1 MKTHSARPQA
11 DVIRHSLLL
20 LICTTLL
27 VTPLASPGAEED
39 PLEILNRMQQTV
51 RQLSYEGDFVYQY
64 GDVLNAMHIN
74 HDWQEGNEREYL
86 RTLTGPSR
94 EVVRDNFTLAQFD
107 QQKPASV
114 SERRRRNAPTLVT
127 FDPERLSAVYDFR
140 ILGKD
145 RVAGRETTIVLV
157 QPRDEMRYGHRLY
170 IDSETALPL
179 RRVVLDRQGKPI
191 SQLMFTS
198 ISIRK
203 MGDNKQVPPNEIQ
216 PGPIDYRGKWSFEGL
231 PEGFVMEIHD
241 SSEQEGVVRSEQFVF
256 SDGIARLSLYIE
268 DRDVANAPGQSVVG
282 PVGIL
287 GAEVDGHRVT
297 VVGEAPIE
305 TLKHFLKSTR
315 LKESP

>member
-1 MKTHSARPQA
+1 
-11 DVIRHSLLL
+11 VIRSSPLLFISIAL
-20 LICTTLL
+20 LIF
-27 VTPLASPGAEED
+27 PFAPAGAEED
-39 PLEILNRMQQTV
+39 PLDILNRMQQTV
-51 RQLSYEGDFVYQY
+51 RHLSYEGDFVYQY

-94 EVVRDNFTLAQFD
+94 EVVRDNFTMAQFD
-107 QQKPASV
+107 QEKPASV

-140 ILGKD
+140 ILGQD
-145 RVAGRETTIVLV
+145 RVAGRQTTVVLV

-198 ISIRK
+198 ISIRGMNGK
-203 MGDNKQVPPNEIQ
+203 EQLPADEIAQ
-216 PGPIDYRGKWSFEGL
+216 GGPIQYQGKWSFDGL
-231 PEGFVMEIHD
+231 PEGFVMEVYD
-241 SSEQEGVVRSEQFVF
+241 RREQDGKIESEQFVF

-268 DRDVANAPGQSVVG
+268 DRDVANAPGQSLVG

-297 VVGEAPIE
+297 VVGEAPVE

>member
-1 MKTHSARPQA
+1 
-11 DVIRHSLLL
+11 VIRSSFQL
-20 LICTTLL
+20 LISITLL
-27 VTPLASPGAEED
+27 ITPFTQAGAED
-39 PLEILNRMQQTV
+39 NPLEILNRMQQTV
-51 RQLSYEGDFVYQY
+51 RHLSYEGDFVYQY

-94 EVVRDNFTLAQFD
+94 EVVRDNFTMAQFD
-107 QQKPASV
+107 QEKPASV

-140 ILGKD
+140 ILGQD
-145 RVAGRETTIVLV
+145 RVAGRETTVVLV
-157 QPRDEMRYGHRLY
+157 QPHDEMRYGHRLY
-170 IDSETALPL
+170 IDGETALPL

-198 ISIRK
+198 ISIRS
-203 MGDNKQVPPNEIQ
+203 MNGTEQL
-216 PGPIDYRGKWSFEGL
+216 PIDERSQGPVQYQGKWSFNGL
-231 PEGFVMEIHD
+231 PEGFVMEVYD
-241 SSEQEGVVRSEQFVF
+241 RKEQDGRIESEQFVF

-268 DRDVANAPGQSVVG
+268 DRDVANAPAQSVVG

-297 VVGEAPIE
+297 VVGEAPVE

>member
-1 MKTHSARPQA
+1 MKLHSERPQA
-11 DVIRHSLLL
+11 DVIRSSLLL
-20 LICTTLL
+20 VISITFL
-27 VTPLASPGAEED
+27 VTPFTPAGAEED
-39 PLEILNRMQQTV
+39 PLDILNRMQQTV
-51 RQLSYEGDFVYQY
+51 RHLSYEGDFVYQY

-94 EVVRDNFTLAQFD
+94 EVVRDNFTMAQFD
-107 QQKPASV
+107 QEKPASV

-140 ILGKD
+140 ILGED
-145 RVAGRETTIVLV
+145 RVAGRQTTVVLV

-179 RRVVLDRQGKPI
+179 RRVVLDKQGKPI

-198 ISIRK
+198 ISIRSMNGK
-203 MGDNKQVPPNEIQ
+203 DQLSVDDLQ
-216 PGPIDYRGKWSFEGL
+216 PGPVHYQGKWSFDGL
-231 PEGFVMEIHD
+231 PEGFVMEVYD
-241 SSEQEGVVRSEQFVF
+241 RSEQDGKIESEQFVF

-268 DRDVANAPGQSVVG
+268 DRNVANAPGQSLVG

-305 TLKHFLKSTR
+305 TLKHFLRSTR

>member
-1 MKTHSARPQA
+1 M
-11 DVIRHSLLL
+11 IRSSFLLPISIAF
-20 LICTTLL
+20 LIA
-27 VTPLASPGAEED
+27 PLAQAGAEDD
-39 PLEILNRMQQTV
+39 PLDILNRMQQTV
-51 RQLSYEGDFVYQY
+51 RHLSYEGDFVYQY

-94 EVVRDNFTLAQFD
+94 EVVRDNFTMAQFD
-107 QQKPASV
+107 QEKPAAV

-140 ILGKD
+140 ILGQD
-145 RVAGRETTIVLV
+145 RVAGRETTVVLV

-170 IDSETALPL
+170 LDGETALPL

-198 ISIRK
+198 ISIRSMNGK
-203 MGDNKQVPPNEIQ
+203 EQLSVDDLPQ
-216 PGPIDYRGKWSFEGL
+216 GPIKYQGKWSFDGL
-231 PEGFVMEIHD
+231 PEGFVMEVYD
-241 SSEQEGVVRSEQFVF
+241 RKEQDGKIESEQFVF

-268 DRDVANAPGQSVVG
+268 DRNVANAPGQSVVG

-297 VVGEAPIE
+297 VVGEAPLE

>member
-1 MKTHSARPQA
+1 M
-11 DVIRHSLLL
+11 IRSSPLLFISIAL
-20 LICTTLL
+20 LIF
-27 VTPLASPGAEED
+27 PFAPAGAEED
-39 PLEILNRMQQTV
+39 PLDILNRMQQTV
-51 RQLSYEGDFVYQY
+51 RHLSYEGDFVYQY

-94 EVVRDNFTLAQFD
+94 EVVRDNFTMAQFD
-107 QQKPASV
+107 QEKPASV

-140 ILGKD
+140 ILGQD
-145 RVAGRETTIVLV
+145 RVAGRQTTVVLV

-198 ISIRK
+198 ISIRGMNGK
-203 MGDNKQVPPNEIQ
+203 EQLPADEIAQ
-216 PGPIDYRGKWSFEGL
+216 GGPIQYQGKWSFDGL
-231 PEGFVMEIHD
+231 PEGFVMEVYD
-241 SSEQEGVVRSEQFVF
+241 RREQDGKIESEQFVF

-268 DRDVANAPGQSVVG
+268 DRDVANAPGQSLVG

-297 VVGEAPIE
+297 VVGEAPVE

>member
-1 MKTHSARPQA
+1 M
-11 DVIRHSLLL
+11 IRSSLLL
-20 LICTTLL
+20 VISIAFLIS
-27 VTPLASPGAEED
+27 PFASASAEED
-39 PLEILNRMQQTV
+39 PLNILKRMQQTV
-51 RQLSYEGDFVYQY
+51 RHLSYEGDFVYQY

-94 EVVRDNFTLAQFD
+94 EVVRDNFTMAQFD
-107 QQKPASV
+107 QEKPASV
-114 SERRRRNAPTLVT
+114 SERRRRNAPTLIT

-140 ILGKD
+140 ILGQD
-145 RVAGRETTIVLV
+145 RVAGRQTTVVLV

-179 RRVVLDRQGKPI
+179 RRVVLDRGGKPI

-198 ISIRK
+198 ISIRS
-203 MGDNKQVPPNEIQ
+203 MNGQEQSPADEISPAPVHYQ
-216 PGPIDYRGKWSFEGL
+216 GKWSFDGL
-231 PEGFVMEIHD
+231 PQGFVMEVYDRRENDGAI
-241 SSEQEGVVRSEQFVF
+241 ESEQFVF

-268 DRDVANAPGQSVVG
+268 DRNVANAPGQSLVG

-297 VVGEAPIE
+297 VVGEAPVE

>member
-1 MKTHSARPQA
+1 M
-11 DVIRHSLLL
+11 IRSSILL
-20 LICTTLL
+20 LISIAF
-27 VTPLASPGAEED
+27 PIIAFAQPGAEED
-39 PLEILNRMQQTV
+39 PLDILKRMQQTV
-51 RQLSYEGDFVYQY
+51 RHLSYEGDFVYQY

-94 EVVRDNFTLAQFD
+94 EVVRDNFTMAQFD
-107 QQKPASV
+107 QEKPAAV

-140 ILGKD
+140 ILGDD
-145 RVAGRETTIVLV
+145 RVAGRETTVVLV

-170 IDSETALPL
+170 LDAETALPL

-198 ISIRK
+198 ISIRS
-203 MGDNKQVPPNEIQ
+203 MNGKQQLSVDDKPQ
-216 PGPIDYRGKWSFEGL
+216 GPIRYQGKWTFDGL
-231 PEGFVMEIHD
+231 PEGFVMEVYD
-241 SSEQEGVVRSEQFVF
+241 RKEQDGKIESEQFVF

-297 VVGEAPIE
+297 VVGEAPVE

>member
-1 MKTHSARPQA
+1 M
-11 DVIRHSLLL
+11 IRSSPLLFISIAL
-20 LICTTLL
+20 LIF
-27 VTPLASPGAEED
+27 PFAPAGAEED
-39 PLEILNRMQQTV
+39 PLDILNRMQQTV
-51 RQLSYEGDFVYQY
+51 RHLSYEGDFVYQY

-94 EVVRDNFTLAQFD
+94 EVVRDNFTMAQFD
-107 QQKPASV
+107 QEKPASV

-140 ILGKD
+140 ILGQD
-145 RVAGRETTIVLV
+145 RVAGRQTTVVLV

-198 ISIRK
+198 ISIRGMNGK
-203 MGDNKQVPPNEIQ
+203 EQLPAHEIAQ
-216 PGPIDYRGKWSFEGL
+216 GGPIQYQGKWSFDGL
-231 PEGFVMEIHD
+231 PEGFVMEVYD
-241 SSEQEGVVRSEQFVF
+241 RREQDGKIESEQFVF

-268 DRDVANAPGQSVVG
+268 DRDVANAPGQSLVG

-297 VVGEAPIE
+297 VVGEAPVE

>member
-1 MKTHSARPQA
+1 M
-11 DVIRHSLLL
+11 IRSSFLL
-20 LICTTLL
+20 LISIAFLIA
-27 VTPLASPGAEED
+27 PLAQAGAEDD
-39 PLEILNRMQQTV
+39 PLDILNRMQQTV
-51 RQLSYEGDFVYQY
+51 RHLSYEGDFVYQY

-94 EVVRDNFTLAQFD
+94 EVVRDNFTMAQFD
-107 QQKPASV
+107 QEKPAAV

-140 ILGKD
+140 ILGQD
-145 RVAGRETTIVLV
+145 RVAGRETTVVLV

-170 IDSETALPL
+170 LDGETALPL

-198 ISIRK
+198 ISIRSMNGK
-203 MGDNKQVPPNEIQ
+203 EQLSVDDLPQ
-216 PGPIDYRGKWSFEGL
+216 GPIKYQGKWSFDGL
-231 PEGFVMEIHD
+231 PEGFVMEVYD
-241 SSEQEGVVRSEQFVF
+241 RKEQDGKIESEQFVF

-268 DRDVANAPGQSVVG
+268 DRNVANAPGQSVVG

-297 VVGEAPIE
+297 VVGEAPLE

>member
-1 MKTHSARPQA
+1 M
-11 DVIRHSLLL
+11 IRSPFLL
-20 LICTTLL
+20 LISIVLTI
-27 VTPLASPGAEED
+27 VPFARAGAEED
-39 PLEILNRMQQTV
+39 PLDILKRMQQTV
-51 RQLSYEGDFVYQY
+51 RHLSYEGNFVYQY

-94 EVVRDNFTLAQFD
+94 EVVRDNFTMAQFD
-107 QQKPASV
+107 QEKPAAV

-140 ILGKD
+140 ILGQD
-145 RVAGRETTIVLV
+145 RVAGRETTVVLV

-170 IDSETALPL
+170 LDGETALPL

-198 ISIRK
+198 ISIRSMNGK
-203 MGDNKQVPPNEIQ
+203 EQLSVDDLPQ
-216 PGPIDYRGKWSFEGL
+216 GPIRYQGKWSFDGL
-231 PEGFVMEIHD
+231 PEGFVMEVYD
-241 SSEQEGVVRSEQFVF
+241 RKEQDGKIESEQFVF

-268 DRDVANAPGQSVVG
+268 DRNVANAPGQSVVG

-297 VVGEAPIE
+297 VVGEAPLE

>member
-1 MKTHSARPQA
+1 M
-11 DVIRHSLLL
+11 IRSSPLLFISIAL
-20 LICTTLL
+20 LIF
-27 VTPLASPGAEED
+27 PFAPAGAEED
-39 PLEILNRMQQTV
+39 PLDILNRMQQTV
-51 RQLSYEGDFVYQY
+51 RHLSYEGDFVYQY

-94 EVVRDNFTLAQFD
+94 EVVRDNFTMAQFD
-107 QQKPASV
+107 QEKPASV

-140 ILGKD
+140 ILGQD
-145 RVAGRETTIVLV
+145 RVAGRQTTVVLV
-157 QPRDEMRYGHRLY
+157 QPRYEMRYGHRLY

-198 ISIRK
+198 ISIRGMNGK
-203 MGDNKQVPPNEIQ
+203 EQLPADEIAQ
-216 PGPIDYRGKWSFEGL
+216 GGPIQYQGKWSFDGL
-231 PEGFVMEIHD
+231 PEGFVMEVYD
-241 SSEQEGVVRSEQFVF
+241 RREQDGKIESEQFVF

-268 DRDVANAPGQSVVG
+268 DRDVANAPGQSLVG

-297 VVGEAPIE
+297 VVGEAPVE

>member
-1 MKTHSARPQA
+1 MKLHSECPQA
-11 DVIRHSLLL
+11 DVIRSSLLL
-20 LICTTLL
+20 AISITFLIA
-27 VTPLASPGAEED
+27 PFSPASAEQD
-39 PLEILNRMQQTV
+39 PLDILNRMQQTV
-51 RQLSYEGDFVYQY
+51 RHLSYEGDFVYQY

-94 EVVRDNFTLAQFD
+94 EVVRDNFTMAQFD
-107 QQKPASV
+107 QEKPASV

-127 FDPERLSAVYDFR
+127 FDPERLSTVYDFR
-140 ILGKD
+140 VLGQD
-145 RVAGRETTIVLV
+145 RVAGRQTTVVLV

-179 RRVVLDRQGKPI
+179 RRVVLDKQGKPI

-198 ISIRK
+198 ISINSMNGK
-203 MGDNKQVPPNEIQ
+203 EQLSVDDLQ
-216 PGPIDYRGKWSFEGL
+216 PGPVRYQGKWSFDGL
-231 PEGFVMEIHD
+231 PEGFVMEVYD
-241 SSEQEGVVRSEQFVF
+241 RSEQDGKIKSEQFVF

-268 DRDVANAPGQSVVG
+268 DRNVANAPGQSLVG

-297 VVGEAPIE
+297 VVGEAPLE
-305 TLKHFLKSTR
+305 TLKHFLRSTR

>member
-1 MKTHSARPQA
+1 M
-11 DVIRHSLLL
+11 IRSSFLLPISIAF
-20 LICTTLL
+20 LIA
-27 VTPLASPGAEED
+27 PLAQAGAEDD
-39 PLEILNRMQQTV
+39 PIDILNRMQQTV
-51 RQLSYEGDFVYQY
+51 RHLSYEGDFVYQY

-94 EVVRDNFTLAQFD
+94 EVVRDNFTMAQFD
-107 QQKPASV
+107 QEKPAAV

-140 ILGKD
+140 ILGQD
-145 RVAGRETTIVLV
+145 RVAGRETTVVLV

-170 IDSETALPL
+170 LDGETALPL

-198 ISIRK
+198 ISIRSMNGK
-203 MGDNKQVPPNEIQ
+203 EQLSVEDLPQ
-216 PGPIDYRGKWSFEGL
+216 GPIKYQGKWSFDGL
-231 PEGFVMEIHD
+231 PEGFVMEVYD
-241 SSEQEGVVRSEQFVF
+241 RKEQDGKIESEQFVF

-268 DRDVANAPGQSVVG
+268 DRNVANAPGQSVVG

-297 VVGEAPIE
+297 VVGEAPLE

>member
-1 MKTHSARPQA
+1 M
-11 DVIRHSLLL
+11 IRSSPLLFISIAL
-20 LICTTLL
+20 LIF
-27 VTPLASPGAEED
+27 PFAPAGAEED
-39 PLEILNRMQQTV
+39 PLDILNRMQQTV
-51 RQLSYEGDFVYQY
+51 RHLSYEGDFVYQY

-94 EVVRDNFTLAQFD
+94 EVVRDNFTMAQFD
-107 QQKPASV
+107 QEKPASV

-140 ILGKD
+140 VLGQD
-145 RVAGRETTIVLV
+145 RVAGRQTTVVLV

-198 ISIRK
+198 ISIRGMNGK
-203 MGDNKQVPPNEIQ
+203 EQLPADEIAQ
-216 PGPIDYRGKWSFEGL
+216 GGPIQYQGKWSFDGL
-231 PEGFVMEIHD
+231 PEGFVMEVYD
-241 SSEQEGVVRSEQFVF
+241 RREQDGKIESEQFVF

-268 DRDVANAPGQSVVG
+268 DRDVANAPGQSLVG

-297 VVGEAPIE
+297 DAESAEVAELQG
-305 TLKHFLKSTR
+305 R
-315 LKESP
+315 LPAG

>member
-1 MKTHSARPQA
+1 
-11 DVIRHSLLL
+11 
-20 LICTTLL
+20 
-27 VTPLASPGAEED
+27 
-39 PLEILNRMQQTV
+39 MQQTV
-51 RQLSYEGDFVYQY
+51 RHLSYEGDFVYQY

-94 EVVRDNFTLAQFD
+94 EVVRDNFTMAQFD
-107 QQKPASV
+107 QEKPASV

-140 ILGKD
+140 ILGQD
-145 RVAGRETTIVLV
+145 RVAGRDTTVVLV

-170 IDSETALPL
+170 IDGETALPL

-198 ISIRK
+198 ISIRS
-203 MGDNKQVPPNEIQ
+203 MNGTEQLPVDERSQ
-216 PGPIDYRGKWSFEGL
+216 GPVQYQGKWSFDGL
-231 PEGFVMEIHD
+231 PEGFVMEVYD
-241 SSEQEGVVRSEQFVF
+241 RKEQDGRIESEQFVF

-297 VVGEAPIE
+297 VVGEAPVE

>member
-1 MKTHSARPQA
+1 M
-11 DVIRHSLLL
+11 IRSSFQL
-20 LICTTLL
+20 LISITLL
-27 VTPLASPGAEED
+27 ITPFTQAGAEEN
-39 PLEILNRMQQTV
+39 PLDILNRMQQTV
-51 RQLSYEGDFVYQY
+51 RHLSYEGDFVYQY

-94 EVVRDNFTLAQFD
+94 EVVRDNFTMAQFD
-107 QQKPASV
+107 QEKPASV

-140 ILGKD
+140 ILGQD
-145 RVAGRETTIVLV
+145 RVAGRDTTVVLV

-170 IDSETALPL
+170 IDGETALPL

-198 ISIRK
+198 ISIRS
-203 MGDNKQVPPNEIQ
+203 MNGTEQLPVDERSQ
-216 PGPIDYRGKWSFEGL
+216 GPVQYQGKWSFDGL
-231 PEGFVMEIHD
+231 PEGFVMEVYD
-241 SSEQEGVVRSEQFVF
+241 RKEQDGRIESEQFVF

-297 VVGEAPIE
+297 VVGEAPVE

>member
-1 MKTHSARPQA
+1 M
-11 DVIRHSLLL
+11 IRSSFLL
-20 LICTTLL
+20 LISIAFLIA
-27 VTPLASPGAEED
+27 PLAEAGAEDD
-39 PLEILNRMQQTV
+39 PLDILNRMQQTV
-51 RQLSYEGDFVYQY
+51 RHLSYEGDFVYQY

-94 EVVRDNFTLAQFD
+94 EVVRDNFTMAQFD
-107 QQKPASV
+107 QEKPAAV
-114 SERRRRNAPTLVT
+114 SERRRRNAPTIVT

-140 ILGKD
+140 ILGQD
-145 RVAGRETTIVLV
+145 RVAGRETTVVLV

-170 IDSETALPL
+170 LDGETALPL

-198 ISIRK
+198 ISIRSMNGK
-203 MGDNKQVPPNEIQ
+203 EQLSVDDLPQ
-216 PGPIDYRGKWSFEGL
+216 GPIKYQGKWSFDGL
-231 PEGFVMEIHD
+231 PEGFVMEVYD
-241 SSEQEGVVRSEQFVF
+241 RKEQDGKIESEQFVF

-268 DRDVANAPGQSVVG
+268 DRNVANAPGQSVVG

-297 VVGEAPIE
+297 VVGEAPLE

>member
-1 MKTHSARPQA
+1 M
-11 DVIRHSLLL
+11 IRSSFLL
-20 LICTTLL
+20 LISIAFLI
-27 VTPLASPGAEED
+27 TPLAQAGAEDD
-39 PLEILNRMQQTV
+39 PLDILNRMQQTV
-51 RQLSYEGDFVYQY
+51 RHLSYEGDFVYQY

-94 EVVRDNFTLAQFD
+94 EVVRDNFTMAQFD
-107 QQKPASV
+107 QEKPAAV

-140 ILGKD
+140 ILGQD
-145 RVAGRETTIVLV
+145 RVAGRETTVVLV

-170 IDSETALPL
+170 LDGETALPL

-198 ISIRK
+198 ISIRSMNGK
-203 MGDNKQVPPNEIQ
+203 EQLSVDDLPQ
-216 PGPIDYRGKWSFEGL
+216 GPIKYQGKWSFDGL
-231 PEGFVMEIHD
+231 PEGFVMEVYD
-241 SSEQEGVVRSEQFVF
+241 RKEQDGKIESEQFVF

-268 DRDVANAPGQSVVG
+268 DRNVANAPGQSVVG

-297 VVGEAPIE
+297 VVGEAPLE

>member
-1 MKTHSARPQA
+1 MIRPP
-11 DVIRHSLLL
+11 LLL
-20 LICTTLL
+20 LISIAFSII
-27 VTPLASPGAEED
+27 PSAQAGAEED
-39 PLEILNRMQQTV
+39 PLDILNRMQQTV
-51 RQLSYEGDFVYQY
+51 RHLSYEGDFVYQY

-94 EVVRDNFTLAQFD
+94 EVVRDNFTMAQFD
-107 QQKPASV
+107 QEKPAAV

-140 ILGKD
+140 ILGQD
-145 RVAGRETTIVLV
+145 RVAGRETTVVLV

-170 IDSETALPL
+170 LDAETALPL

-198 ISIRK
+198 ISIRS
-203 MGDNKQVPPNEIQ
+203 MNGNEQ
-216 PGPIDYRGKWSFEGL
+216 LSVDDEPQGPIRYQGKWSFDAL
-231 PEGFVMEIHD
+231 PEGFVMEVYD
-241 SSEQEGVVRSEQFVF
+241 RKEQDGRIESEQFVF

-297 VVGEAPIE
+297 VVGEAPVE

>member
-1 MKTHSARPQA
+1 M
-11 DVIRHSLLL
+11 IRSPFLL
-20 LICTTLL
+20 LISIVLTI
-27 VTPLASPGAEED
+27 VPFARAGAEED
-39 PLEILNRMQQTV
+39 PLDILKRMQQTV
-51 RQLSYEGDFVYQY
+51 RHLSYEGNFVYQY

-94 EVVRDNFTLAQFD
+94 EVVRDNFTMAQFD
-107 QQKPASV
+107 QEKPAAV

-140 ILGKD
+140 ILGQD
-145 RVAGRETTIVLV
+145 RVAGRETTVVLV

-170 IDSETALPL
+170 IDGETALPL

-198 ISIRK
+198 ISISS
-203 MGDNKQVPPNEIQ
+203 MNGTEPLSADDLPQ
-216 PGPIDYRGKWSFEGL
+216 GPIRYQGKWSFDGL
-231 PEGFVMEIHD
+231 PEGFVMEVYD
-241 SSEQEGVVRSEQFVF
+241 RKEKDGVIESEQFVF

-268 DRDVANAPGQSVVG
+268 DRNVANAPGQSVVG

-297 VVGEAPIE
+297 VVGEAPLG

>member
-1 MKTHSARPQA
+1 
-11 DVIRHSLLL
+11 
-20 LICTTLL
+20 
-27 VTPLASPGAEED
+27 
-39 PLEILNRMQQTV
+39 
-51 RQLSYEGDFVYQY
+51 
-64 GDVLNAMHIN
+64 
-74 HDWQEGNEREYL
+74 
-86 RTLTGPSR
+86 
-94 EVVRDNFTLAQFD
+94 VVRDNFTMAQFD
-107 QQKPASV
+107 QEKPASV

-140 ILGKD
+140 ILGQD
-145 RVAGRETTIVLV
+145 RVAGRQTTVVLV

-198 ISIRK
+198 ISIRGMNGK
-203 MGDNKQVPPNEIQ
+203 EQLPADEIAQ
-216 PGPIDYRGKWSFEGL
+216 GGPIQYQGKWSFDGL
-231 PEGFVMEIHD
+231 PEGFVMEVYD
-241 SSEQEGVVRSEQFVF
+241 RREQDGKIESEQFVF

-268 DRDVANAPGQSVVG
+268 DRDVANAPGQSLVG

-297 VVGEAPIE
+297 VVGEAPVE

>member
-1 MKTHSARPQA
+1 
-11 DVIRHSLLL
+11 VIRSSPLLVISIAL
-20 LICTTLL
+20 LIF
-27 VTPLASPGAEED
+27 PFAPAGAEED
-39 PLEILNRMQQTV
+39 PLDILNRMQQTV
-51 RQLSYEGDFVYQY
+51 RHLSYEGDFVYQY

-94 EVVRDNFTLAQFD
+94 EVVRDNFTMAQFD
-107 QQKPASV
+107 QEKPASV

-140 ILGKD
+140 VLGQD
-145 RVAGRETTIVLV
+145 RVAGRQTTVVLV

-198 ISIRK
+198 ISIRGMNGK
-203 MGDNKQVPPNEIQ
+203 EQLPAHEIAQ
-216 PGPIDYRGKWSFEGL
+216 GGPIQYQGKWSFDGL
-231 PEGFVMEIHD
+231 PEGFVMEVYD
-241 SSEQEGVVRSEQFVF
+241 RREQDGKIESEQFVF

-268 DRDVANAPGQSVVG
+268 DRDVANAPGQSLVG

-297 VVGEAPIE
+297 VVGEAPVE

-315 LKESP
+315 LKASP

>member
-1 MKTHSARPQA
+1 MKLHSECPQA
-11 DVIRHSLLL
+11 DVIRSSLLL
-20 LICTTLL
+20 VISITFLIA
-27 VTPLASPGAEED
+27 PFSPASAEQD
-39 PLEILNRMQQTV
+39 PLDILNRMQQTV
-51 RQLSYEGDFVYQY
+51 RHLSYEGDFVYQY

-94 EVVRDNFTLAQFD
+94 EVVRDNFTMAQFD
-107 QQKPASV
+107 QEKPASV

-127 FDPERLSAVYDFR
+127 FDPERLSTVYDFR
-140 ILGKD
+140 VLGQD
-145 RVAGRETTIVLV
+145 RVAGRQTTVVLV

-179 RRVVLDRQGKPI
+179 RRVVLDKQGKPI

-198 ISIRK
+198 ISINSMNGK
-203 MGDNKQVPPNEIQ
+203 EQLSVDDLQ
-216 PGPIDYRGKWSFEGL
+216 PGPVRYQGKWSFDGL
-231 PEGFVMEIHD
+231 PEGFVMEVYD
-241 SSEQEGVVRSEQFVF
+241 RSEQDGKIKSEQFVF

-268 DRDVANAPGQSVVG
+268 DRNVANAPGQSLVG

-297 VVGEAPIE
+297 VVGEAPLE
-305 TLKHFLKSTR
+305 TLKHFLRSTR

>member
-1 MKTHSARPQA
+1 
-11 DVIRHSLLL
+11 VIRSSPLLFISIAL
-20 LICTTLL
+20 LIF
-27 VTPLASPGAEED
+27 PFAPAGAEED
-39 PLEILNRMQQTV
+39 PLDILNRMQQTV
-51 RQLSYEGDFVYQY
+51 RHLSYEGDFVYQY

-94 EVVRDNFTLAQFD
+94 EVVRDNFTMAQFD
-107 QQKPASV
+107 QEKPASV

-140 ILGKD
+140 ILGQD
-145 RVAGRETTIVLV
+145 RVAGRQTTVVLV

-198 ISIRK
+198 ISIRGMNGK
-203 MGDNKQVPPNEIQ
+203 EQLPAHEIAQ
-216 PGPIDYRGKWSFEGL
+216 GGPIQYQGKWSFDGL
-231 PEGFVMEIHD
+231 PEGFVMEVYD
-241 SSEQEGVVRSEQFVF
+241 RREQDGKIESEQFVF

-268 DRDVANAPGQSVVG
+268 DRDVANAPGQSLVG

-297 VVGEAPIE
+297 VVGEAPVE

>member
-1 MKTHSARPQA
+1 
-11 DVIRHSLLL
+11 VIRSSPLLFISIAL
-20 LICTTLL
+20 LIF
-27 VTPLASPGAEED
+27 PFAPAGAEED
-39 PLEILNRMQQTV
+39 PLDILNRMQQTV
-51 RQLSYEGDFVYQY
+51 RHLSYEGDFVYQY

-94 EVVRDNFTLAQFD
+94 EVVRDNFTMAQFD
-107 QQKPASV
+107 QEKPASV

-140 ILGKD
+140 VLGQD
-145 RVAGRETTIVLV
+145 RVAGRQTTVVLV

-198 ISIRK
+198 ISIRGMNGK
-203 MGDNKQVPPNEIQ
+203 EQLPADEIAQ
-216 PGPIDYRGKWSFEGL
+216 GGPIQYQGKWSFDGL
-231 PEGFVMEIHD
+231 PEGFVMEVYD
-241 SSEQEGVVRSEQFVF
+241 RREQDGKIESEQFVF

-268 DRDVANAPGQSVVG
+268 DRDVANAPGQSLVG

-297 VVGEAPIE
+297 VVGEAPVE

>member
-1 MKTHSARPQA
+1 MIRP
-11 DVIRHSLLL
+11 SFLLFIISGL
-20 LICTTLL
+20 LI
-27 VTPLASPGAEED
+27 SPFSAADAEDD
-39 PLEILNRMQQTV
+39 PLDILTRMQQTV
-51 RQLSYEGDFVYQY
+51 RHLSYEGDFVYQY

-94 EVVRDNFTLAQFD
+94 EVVRDNFTMAQFD
-107 QQKPASV
+107 QEKPASV

-127 FDPERLSAVYDFR
+127 FDPGRLSAVYDFR
-140 ILGKD
+140 ILGTD
-145 RVAGRETTIVLV
+145 RVAGRETTVVLV

-179 RRVVLDRQGKPI
+179 RRVVLDKQGKPI

-198 ISIRK
+198 IRIDR
-203 MGDNKQVPPNEIQ
+203 MGGREELSMAETEPA
-216 PGPIDYRGKWSFEGL
+216 PIDYQGNWSFDGL
-231 PEGFVMEIHD
+231 PEGFVMEVYD
-241 SSEQEGVVRSEQFVF
+241 RSEQDGKVKSEQFVF

-315 LKESP
+315 LKDSP

>member
-1 MKTHSARPQA
+1 MIRSSPLL
-11 DVIRHSLLL
+11 VISIAL
-20 LICTTLL
+20 LIF
-27 VTPLASPGAEED
+27 PFAPAGAEED
-39 PLEILNRMQQTV
+39 PLDILNRMQQTV
-51 RQLSYEGDFVYQY
+51 RHLSYEGDFVYQY

-94 EVVRDNFTLAQFD
+94 EVVRDNFTMAQFD
-107 QQKPASV
+107 QEKPASV

-140 ILGKD
+140 ILGQD
-145 RVAGRETTIVLV
+145 RVAGRQTTVVLV

-198 ISIRK
+198 ISIRGMNGK
-203 MGDNKQVPPNEIQ
+203 EQLPADEIAQ
-216 PGPIDYRGKWSFEGL
+216 GGPIQYQGKWSFDGL
-231 PEGFVMEIHD
+231 PEGFVMEVYD
-241 SSEQEGVVRSEQFVF
+241 RREQDGKIESEQFVF

-268 DRDVANAPGQSVVG
+268 DRDVANAPGQSLVG

-297 VVGEAPIE
+297 VVGEAPVE

>member
-1 MKTHSARPQA
+1 
-11 DVIRHSLLL
+11 VIRSSFQL
-20 LICTTLL
+20 LISITLL
-27 VTPLASPGAEED
+27 ITPFTQAGAEEN
-39 PLEILNRMQQTV
+39 PLDILNRMQQTV
-51 RQLSYEGDFVYQY
+51 RHLSYEGDFVYQY

-94 EVVRDNFTLAQFD
+94 EVVRDNFTMAQFD
-107 QQKPASV
+107 QEKPASV

-140 ILGKD
+140 ILGQD
-145 RVAGRETTIVLV
+145 RVAGRDTTVVLV

-170 IDSETALPL
+170 IDGETALPL

-198 ISIRK
+198 ISIRS
-203 MGDNKQVPPNEIQ
+203 MNGTEQLPVDERSQ
-216 PGPIDYRGKWSFEGL
+216 GPVQYQGKWSFDGL
-231 PEGFVMEIHD
+231 PEGFVMEVYD
-241 SSEQEGVVRSEQFVF
+241 RKEQDGRIESEQFVF

-297 VVGEAPIE
+297 VVGEAPVE